1 MRANQP
7 LTIKQVAKELG
18 VANTRVMALVRR
30 GAIVATRPAGPGTW
44 RIQREDLDRYLE
56 ASRLAF
62 LARDRA
68 RYSKAVQSVVD
79 AWRGLPEQKRVEL
92 VRDTPPDILQPLLRL
107 IDTTG
112 KAQDAAADS
121 LRRAYSRRTDVGV
134 EELAVLLPH
143 QLFWAI
149 AGVGLLPR

>member
-1 MRANQP
+1 M
-7 LTIKQVAKELG
+7 
-18 VANTRVMALVRR
+18 
-30 GAIVATRPAGPGTW
+30 
-44 RIQREDLDRYLE
+44 
-56 ASRLAF
+56 
-62 LARDRA
+62 
-68 RYSKAVQSVVD
+68 VD

-134 EELAVLLPH
+134 EELAALLPH